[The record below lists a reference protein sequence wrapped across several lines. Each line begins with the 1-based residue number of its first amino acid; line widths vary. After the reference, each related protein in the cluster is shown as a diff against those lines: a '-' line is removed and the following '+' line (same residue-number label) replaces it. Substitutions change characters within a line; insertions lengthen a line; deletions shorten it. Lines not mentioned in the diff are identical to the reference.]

1 MTAGPRENTSTP
13 DGALHDMS
21 AQTTPTGEVEHTP
34 LLSRQARSQIDHWLS
49 KYPAEHR
56 RSAVLPA
63 LSIAQETQGGWLSVP
78 LMDEV
83 ARYLQMPAIAVYE
96 VASFYSMLETE
107 PVGRHKV
114 AICTNISCML
124 RGADDI
130 VRHVEDKLGIGLGET
145 TADGRITLKVEEEC
159 LAACRG
165 APMMTVDGHYYENL
179 TPQRVDEILAG
190 LE

>member
-1 MTAGPRENTSTP
+1 MT
-13 DGALHDMS
+13 
-21 AQTTPTGEVEHTP
+21 AQTTHTGELEHAP
-34 LLSRQARSQIDHWLS
+34 LLSQQARSQIDHWLS
-49 KYPAEHR
+49 KYPAEQR
-56 RSAVLPA
+56 QSAVLPA
-63 LSIAQETQGGWLSVP
+63 LSIAQEEQGGWLSVP

-83 ARYLQMPAIAVYE
+83 AHYLQMPAIAVYE

-107 PVGRHKV
+107 QVGRHKV

-130 VRHVEDKLGIGLGET
+130 VRHVEEKLGIGLGET
-145 TADGRITLKVEEEC
+145 TSDGRITLKVEEEC